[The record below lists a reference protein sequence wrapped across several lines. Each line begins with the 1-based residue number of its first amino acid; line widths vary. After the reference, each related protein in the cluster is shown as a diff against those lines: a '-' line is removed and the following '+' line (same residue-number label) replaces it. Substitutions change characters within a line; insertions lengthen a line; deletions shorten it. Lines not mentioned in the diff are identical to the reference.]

1 MDESPSLVHENAPE
15 TLILET
21 LLQAMRA
28 VAEPTR
34 LRLLALCSQS
44 ELTVTELTQILGQSQ
59 PRVSRHLKL
68 LVEAGV
74 LDRFRE
80 GTWAFYRLS
89 DIEPCAALARMI
101 VEQIPNDDE
110 TRRLDL
116 ERLDGVKAAR
126 AEVAATYFR
135 QNAARWDEVRGYY
148 VEDREIEKALLRV
161 MPAANLR
168 DLLDIGTG
176 TGRILELYGAA
187 ANRAV
192 GIDLS
197 REMLAV
203 ARANLESAGHAN
215 CQIRQGDMYQLPL
228 PSESFSAAI
237 IHMVLHYADSP
248 GAVIAEAARVLR
260 DGGRLVLVDFA
271 PHREESLRTD
281 HAHRRLGF
289 SDSEID
295 RWCRRANLVPDSP
308 IHLPGDPLTVTL
320 WSAAKPPVLAASPDM
335 EQDFATASA

>member
-1 MDESPSLVHENAPE
+1 
-15 TLILET
+15 LET
-21 LLQAMRA
+21 LLHVMRA

-34 LRLLALCSQS
+34 LRLLALCSRS

-89 DIEPCAALARMI
+89 DIEPCAALTRLI
-101 VEQIPNDDE
+101 VAHIPEDDE

-116 ERLDGVKAAR
+116 QRLDGVKAAR
-126 AEVAATYFR
+126 AEAAAAYFR
-135 QNAARWDEVRGYY
+135 QNAVRWSDVRSCY
-148 VEDREIEKALLRV
+148 VEDREIEKSLLQLLPSADV
-161 MPAANLR
+161 S

-176 TGRILELYGAA
+176 TGRILELYGSTTD
-187 ANRAV
+187 RAV

-203 ARANLESAGHAN
+203 ARANLETAGYAN
-215 CQIRQGDMYQLPL
+215 CQVRQGDMYQLPA
-228 PSESFSAAI
+228 PSESFGAAI

-260 DGGRLVLVDFA
+260 DGGRLVIVDFA
-271 PHREESLRTD
+271 PHREESLRVD

-289 SDSEID
+289 SVREVD
-295 RWCRRANLVPDSP
+295 RWCRRANLVPDTP
-308 IHLPGDPLTVTL
+308 VHLPGDPLTVTL
-320 WSAAKPPVLAASPDM
+320 WSATKPDAPAETSSAERELAVAP
-335 EQDFATASA
+335 A

>member
-1 MDESPSLVHENAPE
+1 M
-15 TLILET
+15 
-21 LLQAMRA
+21 LQALRA

-34 LRLLALCSQS
+34 LRLLAVCSQS

-89 DIEPCAALARMI
+89 DIEPCAALARLI
-101 VEQIPNDDE
+101 VAHIPEDDE

-116 ERLDGVKAAR
+116 ERLRGVKAVR
-126 AEVAATYFR
+126 AETAAAYFKR
-135 QNAARWDEVRGYY
+135 NAPRWDDVRGGY
-148 VEDREIEKALLRV
+148 VEDPEIEKALLRILPPTDV
-161 MPAANLR
+161 H

-176 TGRILELYGAA
+176 TGRILELYGSTAD
-187 ANRAV
+187 RAE

-203 ARANLESAGHAN
+203 ARANLENAGHAN
-215 CQIRQGDMYQLPL
+215 CQVRQGDMYQLPL
-228 PSESFSAAI
+228 PSESFGAAVV
-237 IHMVLHYADSP
+237 HMVLHYADSP
-248 GAVIAEAARVLR
+248 EAVIAEAARVLR
-260 DGGRLVLVDFA
+260 DGGRLVIVDFA
-271 PHREESLRTD
+271 PHGEESLRVD

-289 SDSEID
+289 ADREVD
-295 RWCRRANLVPDSP
+295 RWCRRANLIPEKP
-308 IHLPGDPLTVTL
+308 IHLPGNPLTVSL
-320 WSAAKPPVLAASPDM
+320 WSALKPNAQTIPPGADRAFDAA
-335 EQDFATASA
+335 TV